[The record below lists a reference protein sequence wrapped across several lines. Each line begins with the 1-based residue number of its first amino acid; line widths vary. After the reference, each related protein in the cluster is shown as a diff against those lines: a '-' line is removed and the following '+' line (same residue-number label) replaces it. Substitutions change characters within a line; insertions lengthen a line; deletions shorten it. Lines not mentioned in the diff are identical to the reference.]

1 MFKFFKTIGSGVKR
15 TAKKML
21 GIVFPKKISSESI
34 KEIEN
39 ALYKA
44 DFGLFITAEIVDQVK
59 KELSERNE
67 LCSENVVSIASKII
81 SKSLEGSEGSLLFDG
96 IGPHVICLIGTNGSG
111 KTTTAAKLA
120 YFYSNIEKN
129 VILGSCDT
137 FRAAADE
144 QLSEWA
150 DKLSVDIVTS
160 QHGGDAAA
168 VAFDSYKAA
177 VARNKDLLILDTAGR
192 LHTKSNLMGELQ
204 KILRVLKKANSCVAV
219 NVWLVVDSTI
229 GSNAI
234 SSAEMFNEN
243 IKING
248 IIFTKLDGTSCGGSL
263 VGIYSK
269 LRVPIYFVSSGESP
283 DSLESFSI
291 SKYVDRLFKK

>member
-1 MFKFFKTIGSGVKR
+1 MFKFFKNLGSGVKR

-21 GIVFPKKISSESI
+21 GVVFPKKISSESV

-44 DFGLFITAEIVDQVK
+44 DFGLSVTTEIVDQVK
-59 KELSERNE
+59 KELAERKE
-67 LCSENVVSIASKII
+67 LHSENVISIASKII
-81 SKSLEGSEGSLLFDG
+81 SKNLEGSEGSLSLDG
-96 IGPHVICLIGTNGSG
+96 PKPHIICLIGTNGSG

-120 YFYSNIEKN
+120 YFCSNLGKD

-204 KILRVLKKANSCVAV
+204 KILRVLKKANSCIEV
-219 NVWLVVDSTI
+219 NVWLVVDATI
-229 GSNAI
+229 GANAI